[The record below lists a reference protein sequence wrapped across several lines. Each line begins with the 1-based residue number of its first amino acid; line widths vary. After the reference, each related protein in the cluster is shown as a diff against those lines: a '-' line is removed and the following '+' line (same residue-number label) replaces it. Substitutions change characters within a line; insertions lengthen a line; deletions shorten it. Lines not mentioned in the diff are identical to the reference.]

1 MDGFTLKQTLKE
13 GKRVYGFM
21 LSAMAS
27 TRFAN
32 VLKGSTVDYAIIDS
46 EHGSRD
52 RAEIQQ
58 LCTML
63 RQADVAPVVRVPVPK
78 AEYVAM
84 ALDAGASGVLVPYCE
99 TVAEVEAVVATAKW
113 HPLKGAYLKKAI
125 SDNELPS
132 EASRAYLEKR
142 HKHSFVIIGI
152 ESVPG
157 YENLDEILKVGDIDG
172 VFVGPND
179 LSTSLGIPDDYSNPH
194 YIEVVRDIISKC
206 EMSGVPVM
214 VHQQTIETST
224 LAMELGARFVLH
236 AMDSNILQRALQN
249 EFNALR
255 KNAGEIKS
263 VTSNTVDV
271 A

>member
-13 GKRVYGFM
+13 GNRVYGFM

-32 VLKGSTVDYAIIDS
+32 VLKGSTADYAIIDT

-63 RQADVAPVVRVPVPK
+63 RQAGVAPVVRVPVPK
-78 AEYVAM
+78 AEWVAM
-84 ALDAGASGVLVPYCE
+84 ALDAGASGILVPYCE
-99 TVAEVEAVVATAKW
+99 TVEEVQAVVATAKW
-113 HPLKGAYLKKAI
+113 HPLKGEYLQKAVR
-125 SDNELPS
+125 DNELPS
-132 EASRAYLEKR
+132 EESRKYLEAR

-157 YENLDEILKVGDIDG
+157 YENLENILAVGGIDG

-179 LSTSLGIPDDYSNPH
+179 MSTSLGIPDDYSNPR
-194 YIEVVRDIISKC
+194 YIEVVGDIIKKC
-206 EMSGVPVM
+206 EAVGVAVM

-224 LAMELGARFVLH
+224 VAMELGARFVLH

-249 EFNALR
+249 EFNELR
-255 KNAGEIKS
+255 KNAGEIEAATKS
-263 VTSNTVDV
+263 TVDV